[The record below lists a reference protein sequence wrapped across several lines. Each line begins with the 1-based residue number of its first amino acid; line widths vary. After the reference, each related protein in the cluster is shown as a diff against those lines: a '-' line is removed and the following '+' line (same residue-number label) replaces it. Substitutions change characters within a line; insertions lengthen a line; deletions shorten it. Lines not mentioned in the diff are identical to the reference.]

1 MAAAGVSL
9 MWPSQL
15 DRFLHATIETE
26 RNRMDLS
33 VLSVLARV
41 GHDPWTEA
49 ARLAGLPR
57 AAAADSLAATIACLP
72 AKSHLRA
79 HARMIALCLVML
91 LPDQTHSVPGS
102 LAAGKRHNGRMRVT
116 LLTGATLGAA
126 LGLGLLVGA
135 AAWAT
140 SHAGLADAL
149 DASRPSPIEQASWP
163 SPGGP

>member
-1 MAAAGVSL
+1 MAAQGVL
-9 MWPSQL
+9 TRPPQL
-15 DRFLHATIETE
+15 DRFLHAIIETE
-26 RNRMDLS
+26 RNGMGLN
-33 VLSVLARV
+33 VLSLLARA

-57 AAAADSLAATIACLP
+57 SAAADSLAATIACLP
-72 AKSHLRA
+72 AGSHLRT
-79 HARMIALCLVML
+79 HARMLALCLVML

-102 LAAGKRHNGRMRVT
+102 LAAGTRRNGRMRVT

-126 LGLGLLVGA
+126 LALGLLVGA

-140 SHAGLADAL
+140 SHAGLADAP
-149 DASRPSPIEQASWP
+149 DASRPSPVEQASWP